1 MRASWMAGRGVLGVA
16 LALVVTLA
24 VAVTGVSAQGTL
36 DKIKQKGEIVIGT
49 SGVYPPFEFVENGE
63 LVGFDIDLGR
73 MIAEKLGVKA
83 RFEKIEWKG
92 IIAALKSGRSDIL
105 ITAMSRTPDREAQ
118 IAFSQPYYKS
128 GMAIITRKDNTTI
141 KSKDD
146 LKGKVLGAEQGSR
159 GEVEAKSAQG
169 KEVKI
174 YETVMLAFKDLEH
187 GRVEAVTE
195 MLPAS
200 LYMISRQ
207 FKELKIVTSYNK
219 GDVGVNAR
227 LEDKDLIAA
236 INGALEKIKAEGKL
250 RELNKKWF
258 GDLYTPDV

>member
-1 MRASWMAGRGVLGVA
+1 MKGSGTSARSTVAIVLALVA
-16 LALVVTLA
+16 LAGGGVT
-24 VAVTGVSAQGTL
+24 SATAQTTL
-36 DKIKQKGEIVIGT
+36 EKIKQKGEILIGT
-49 SGVYPPFEFVENGE
+49 SGVYPPFEFVEAGE

-73 MIAEKLGVKA
+73 LIAEKLGVKA
-83 RFEKIEWKG
+83 RFIKIEWKG

-118 IAFSQPYYKS
+118 IAFSIPYYKS
-128 GMAIITRKDNTTI
+128 GMAIITRKDNAAIQTR
-141 KSKDD
+141 DD

-159 GEVEAKSAQG
+159 GEVEAKSVGAR
-169 KEVKI
+169 EVKI

-207 FKELKIVTSYNK
+207 FKSLRIATSYNK

-227 LEDKDLIAA
+227 LEDKDLMAA
-236 INGALEKIKAEGKL
+236 INGAIEQIKAAGKL
-250 RELNKKWF
+250 RELNRKWF